1 MSLEPININTA
12 NFTTLKSIK
21 GFGDTKVQAILTK
34 RDEKG
39 VLTMDDIDDIS
50 EIPKSTWIQL
60 FENNLITLG
69 DPEFTEEGDQMDNL
83 TMKKSIEIMKDRIDD
98 QDRARMELIDGF
110 KKELDSVK
118 KNAQQVIEKERLQ
131 FEMEKKQ
138 LEEVME
144 KEIRHIKQT
153 FETREMEMR
162 EYMKKLEEETK
173 QREAITKLERVIAE
187 KEEKKVIIPVMK
199 YRQNSDSRP
208 NQDRPTRQD
217 TKTQRVDDASLEK
230 YIGPPPPKMS
240 VYDGKNDWRPYFLQF
255 STIGNR
261 YKWSDEQRLYKL
273 IECLRDKSLKFFS
286 CNTTQVQGNY
296 NLLCKKM
303 DERFGKKELPNII
316 RRQLQDLKQES
327 EEPIEEYAERAQEL
341 ARDGYPDTPDKVIQ
355 TLATDSFL
363 KGCYD
368 KRAALTAMD
377 KNPENLDEAVQFVKS
392 AIANQRVILG
402 GKKVDIKRVSF
413 LESANQAEPT
423 VRAIYRNTDK
433 EQTFSTN
440 FERRLKKTE
449 DDLQET
455 KTMVRKIL
463 NALTPRERPR
473 SPQRTISPQRE
484 QSRSPNRTYSCYNCG
499 EEGHFIRDCPHKRI
513 MSPNRNRSPS
523 PRSLNFSG
531 SRT

>member
-1 MSLEPININTA
+1 MSLKPININTA

-39 VLTMDDIDDIS
+39 VLTMEDIDDIS
-50 EIPKSTWIQL
+50 EIPKSIWIQL
-60 FENNLITLG
+60 LENKVITLG
-69 DPEFTEEGDQMDNL
+69 DKKFTEEGDQMDNL
-83 TMKKSIEIMKDRIDD
+83 TMKRSIEIMKERIDD
-98 QDRARMELIDGF
+98 QDKARMELIDGF
-110 KKELDSVK
+110 QKELDSVK
-118 KNAQQVIEKERLQ
+118 KNAQQIIEKERLQ

-144 KEIRHIKQT
+144 KEIRYIKQT
-153 FETREMEMR
+153 FETKEMEMR

-173 QREAITKLERVIAE
+173 QRESIAKLERVIAE
-187 KEEKKVIIPVMK
+187 KEEKKFVIPVTK
-199 YRQNSDSRP
+199 Y
-208 NQDRPTRQD
+208 
-217 TKTQRVDDASLEK
+217 KTHRIDDASLEK

-240 VYDGKNDWRPYFLQF
+240 VYDGKNNWRPYFLQF
-255 STIGNR
+255 STIGDR

-286 CNTTQVQGNY
+286 SNTTHVQKNY

-303 DERFGKKELPNII
+303 DERFGKKELPSII

-327 EEPIEEYAERAQEL
+327 EEPIEEFAERAQEL

-377 KNPENLDEAVQFVKS
+377 KNPENLDEAVQWVKS

-402 GKKVDIKRVSF
+402 GKRVDIKRVSF

-423 VRAIYRNTDK
+423 VRAIYRNTDQ

-455 KTMVRKIL
+455 KAMVRKIL
-463 NALTPRERPR
+463 NALTPRERPK
-473 SPQRTISPQRE
+473 SPQRAISPQRD
-484 QSRSPNRTYSCYNCG
+484 QSRSPTRTYSCYNCG
-499 EEGHFIRDCPHKRI
+499 DEGHFIRDCPHKRV
-513 MSPNRNRSPS
+513 MSPNRSRSPS